1 MKWLYSF
8 LVKFL
13 RFGLW
18 VGSFFNEKLKKGWQ
32 GRKESW
38 TKIKK
43 ISSEDRIIW
52 MHAASLGE
60 YEQGLPVLSKL
71 KERFPNHKILITF
84 FSPSG
89 YENVVQKNHIA
100 DVVCYLP
107 LDRKSEIRRFLNA
120 MNVQVFFTIKYD
132 YWYHLLAELKERKI
146 PVFVVSALF
155 YPKQIFFKSIGKY
168 FVHQLKANVDWF
180 FHQTENSFELAKSI
194 GLENSSVS
202 GDTRYDRVIENV
214 KNTEEIPFVKEFI
227 GEEKCVVFGSSW
239 ETEEKI
245 AQLLTQKSDVKIII
259 APHDLKRVKHL
270 QQIFPKALLYSENQG
285 ENSKFKIQNS
295 KILVIDCIGLLSKL
309 YAYADVSVVGGG
321 FHSAGLHNILES
333 AVFGNPVLF
342 GNQYQN
348 HPEADDLIL
357 ANGGESFA
365 TENDLVEEI
374 LLLLK
379 DDEKRLGMSQNAK
392 GFIFNQQNA
401 SKIIVAE
408 MALRMKKNAK
418 I

>member
-8 LVKFL
+8 LVELL

-18 VGSFFNEKLKKGWQ
+18 FGAFFNEKLKKGWQ

-38 TKIKK
+38 SEIKK
-43 ISSEDRIIW
+43 ISSEDKVIW

-60 YEQGLPVLSKL
+60 YEQGLPVLSTL
-71 KERFPNHKILITF
+71 KEKFPNHKILITF

-89 YENVVQKNHIA
+89 YENVVQKTQIA

-120 MNVQVFFTIKYD
+120 INVQVFFTIKYD

-155 YPKQIFFKSIGKY
+155 YPKQIFFKPIGTY
-168 FVHQLKANVDWF
+168 FVRQLKTNVDWF

-194 GLENSSVS
+194 GLRNSSIS
-202 GDTRYDRVIENV
+202 GDTRYDRVRENF
-214 KNTEEIPFVKEFI
+214 KNAEEIPFIKEFI

-239 ETEEKI
+239 EAEEKI
-245 AQLLTQKSDVKIII
+245 AQLLSQKSEVKIII

-270 QQIFPKALLYSENQG
+270 QQLFPEALLYSENQ
-285 ENSKFKIQNS
+285 ESRAKSKTQNS
-295 KILVIDCIGLLSKL
+295 KLLIIDCIGLLSKL

-348 HPEADDLIL
+348 HPEADDLIA
-357 ANGGESFA
+357 ANGAQSFS
-365 TENDLVEEI
+365 TENSLVEEI
-374 LLLLK
+374 LFLLK
-379 DDEKRLGMSQNAK
+379 DEEKRLKMSQNAK
-392 GFIFNQQNA
+392 NFIFNQPN
-401 SKIIVAE
+401 SSEMIVSE
-408 MALRMKKNAK
+408 MVLKMKN
-418 I
+418 